1 MDTKDTIA
9 CGECGVENPKS
20 RGTCI
25 VCHKPLRRKTDA
37 GRDAQEKKTEKPG
50 SKTTPK
56 NPFDD
61 SKKESTKS
69 AIASASISPAS
80 KKVIKRRAR
89 RKSRKST
96 NEQYFILGVAGL
108 IPVEIGIKVKKAEA
122 KGDASKLIDFYKRN
136 KTLISG

>member
-1 MDTKDTIA
+1 MEDKVK
-9 CGECGVENPKS
+9 CPECGIENPKS
-20 RGTCI
+20 RATCQ
-25 VCHKPLRRKTDA
+25 VCHHPLRKPAGKDA
-37 GRDAQEKKTEKPG
+37 SASEKKEAKADKPEP
-50 SKTTPK
+50 KTTTK

-61 SKKESTKS
+61 KKEPTIKEAATK
-69 AIASASISPAS
+69 AG

-96 NEQYFILGVAGL
+96 NDQFFILGAGGL
-108 IPVEIGIKVKKAEA
+108 IPIDISIKIAKSEP